1 MLGFPHRRRTIGV
14 GPTQLA
20 ARVVGWQVLFSVG
33 TAAVLGSLAPFLLL
47 LSGAVA
53 MRGVESTVTA
63 VLAAGFVTVVY
74 SWVLVHARRRI
85 LRALAVGA
93 PGVDQLELPKLN
105 DDPWRIV
112 NFWVG
117 SNVTALALSMS
128 VWRPAILSPTTAL
141 TLCLLAWVMVAAA
154 ALPLLV
160 LVRAAFV
167 QAIELAPPDLM
178 REIIET
184 HERSGKLRGRISRRL
199 IIALVTPVVFLTVG
213 SALIASAH
221 LRSAD
226 EHDREETAR
235 AFGRAVLEAVPA
247 RGDESGRNAAI
258 ATAARLGFRAQ
269 LGPARGDYD
278 VERGRQGFVRLT
290 APLDTG
296 SATVEFSGSTVS
308 GLAWPPLLV
317 AVCAVGVAGGIGVA
331 LGRYLS
337 RDLRM
342 ANRGVRMLG
351 TDAALEGTR
360 VMRPARFRAVAELG
374 NAIELLGSRFR
385 LFAQAQERAIDARQG
400 ATRMRGLFFASVSH
414 DLKSPLNAILGFA
427 ELTDRKEVLSA
438 GQRESLGLI
447 IQRGN
452 ELLALI
458 ETILDA
464 ARVEAGQRT
473 LSRTEESME
482 ELVQLAIEKGK
493 LLSAGAEAVVLAE
506 TAPNLPKLIV
516 DRIRLSQ
523 ALATFIGH
531 ARRTSER
538 ASLRIRVD
546 AEEKEGRPTLA
557 RRRVRVHIEIPS
569 QRFSAQALEAMLSP
583 EVQPGLHRGLALAL
597 RLAKSI
603 VELHGGRVR
612 VTGRTV
618 REPAFAIDL
627 FTRPGG

>member
-53 MRGVESTVTA
+53 LHGIESTVIA

-74 SWVLVHARRRI
+74 SWTLVHARRRI

-128 VWRPAILSPTTAL
+128 VWRPGILSPTTAL

-178 REIIET
+178 REIIEA

-235 AFGRAVLEAVPA
+235 AFGRAMLEAVPA
-247 RGDESGRNAAI
+247 RGDDDGRNAAI
-258 ATAARLGFRAQ
+258 AKAARLGFRAE
-269 LGPARGDYD
+269 LGPARGDYA
-278 VERGRQGFVRLT
+278 VERGRQGLVRLT

-296 SATVEFSGSTVS
+296 SALVEFSGSTVT

-317 AVCAVGVAGGIGVA
+317 AVCAVAVAGGIGVA

-374 NAIELLGSRFR
+374 NAIELLASRFR

-427 ELTDRKEVLSA
+427 ELTERKEVLSS

-464 ARVEAGQRT
+464 ARVEAGQLT
-473 LSRTEESME
+473 LSRTEDSLE

-493 LLSAGAEAVVLAE
+493 LLSAGSETVVLAE
-506 TAPNLPKLIV
+506 VAPNLPKLFV

-531 ARRTSER
+531 ARRTAER

-546 AEEKEGRPTLA
+546 AEEKDARPTLA

-569 QRFSAQALEAMLSP
+569 SRFSAAALEAMLSP

-618 REPAFAIDL
+618 REPAFAIEL